1 MGRFL
6 HHLNTVLN
14 LVFIVS
20 AAGVA
25 VLAVL
30 SLVQGPTLH
39 YAPYILALG
48 GIYYLGTAVK
58 LFADGGRRSAL
69 RGTLLLLLV
78 PALAALA
85 VIVYRS
91 VA

>member
-14 LVFIVS
+14 VVFIVC
-20 AAGVA
+20 AAGAA

-39 YAPYILALG
+39 YAPYILALC
-48 GIYYLGTAVK
+48 GIHCLGRAVK
-58 LFADGGRRSAL
+58 VFADGGRRSAL

>member
-14 LVFIVS
+14 VVFIVC
-20 AAGVA
+20 AAGAA

-58 LFADGGRRSAL
+58 LFAEGGRRNAVK
-69 RGTLLLLLV
+69 GTLLLVLV
-78 PALAALA
+78 LALGALAF
-85 VIVYRS
+85 IVYRS